1 MVNDASAIG
10 LTVFSTPES
19 PTYYLNK
26 GAPAAGSGR
35 TVRVVNKLVRDLTL
49 HMRGWEAFAV
59 QSAVQVV
66 WA

>member
-19 PTYYLNK
+19 PTYYLSK

-35 TVRVVNKLVRDLTL
+35 MVRVVKKLIRDLTL
-49 HMRGWEAFAV
+49 HMRLGSAA